1 MSGGSFPT
9 ADRVGRREE
18 AAGGSRVR
26 AAGKAA
32 SKVAM
37 DPIVTLWPKEKL
49 SPVTSCGADK
59 RNYSYAAPKH
69 LFLGAKMMHRAVQED
84 GHTTVVVFQKI

>member
-1 MSGGSFPT
+1 MPGGSFPT
-9 ADRVGRREE
+9 ADGVGRRREE

-37 DPIVTLWPKEKL
+37 DPIETL
-49 SPVTSCGADK
+49 
-59 RNYSYAAPKH
+59 
-69 LFLGAKMMHRAVQED
+69 
-84 GHTTVVVFQKI
+84 